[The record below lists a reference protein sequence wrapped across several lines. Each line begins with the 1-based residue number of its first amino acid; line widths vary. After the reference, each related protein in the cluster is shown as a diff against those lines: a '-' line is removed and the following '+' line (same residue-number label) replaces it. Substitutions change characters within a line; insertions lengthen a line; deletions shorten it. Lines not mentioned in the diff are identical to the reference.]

1 MKKSLLALAAMG
13 AFAGAAQA
21 QSSVTVYGILD
32 VGYISQSVRNAG
44 TTNGTGA
51 NGGGVGNAGY
61 GVGNIKTS
69 GFGNSAET
77 TSRLGFRGV
86 EDLGGGQAA
95 IFTVEIGLQ
104 PNAAA
109 ALQANNRQSW
119 LGIRTKGI
127 GDVTIG
133 TQYTPIHEAVAVS
146 DPGQQNNMPGNII
159 YPADASVNSANAAA
173 ATQGAFT
180 GANAP
185 TYVVGTQGGP
195 GTGNTGY
202 VVRAQN
208 SLRFASERIAGIQ
221 GKLMYV
227 QMGQTTNESSTVAAG
242 VTTYGGGQVNSTGW
256 MAGLDYVWNK
266 LQVVG
271 GYTALTQKTTAQAV
285 TNATGVSN
293 LAMTAAGVSWGGV
306 NTDETSYY
314 LAGTYDFG
322 ILKAYVQYINRK
334 MAADNNP
341 NVYTTR
347 TGQQIGVRGY
357 VTKTVEAWASGGTG
371 KINNNYLATAGTL
384 SATNS
389 VGATMTAY
397 QLGANYWLSKRTNLY
412 GIFGLERTG
421 NAVYPINS
429 NGTTATINAVS
440 NGINA
445 YAVGVRHTF

>member
-242 VTTYGGGQVNSTGW
+242 VTTFGGGQVNSTGW

-271 GYTALTQKTTAQAV
+271 GYTSLTQKTTAQAV

-341 NVYTTR
+341 NVYTKR
-347 TGQQIGVRGY
+347 TGQQIGVRGF

>member
-1 MKKSLLALAAMG
+1 MKKSLFAIAAAT
-13 AFAGAAQA
+13 AFTGAAQA
-21 QSSVTVYGILD
+21 QSSVSVYGILD

-51 NGGGVGNAGY
+51 NSAGVGNAGY
-61 GVGNIKTS
+61 GVGNTKTS

-95 IFTVEIGLQ
+95 IFTVELGLQ
-104 PNAAA
+104 PNATST
-109 ALQANNRQSW
+109 LQANNRQSW

-133 TQYTPIHEAVAVS
+133 TQYTPTHEAVAVT
-146 DPGQQNNMPGNII
+146 DAGQQNNMPGNII
-159 YPADASVNSANAAA
+159 YPADASVNSANAS
-173 ATQGAFT
+173 AT
-180 GANAP
+180 
-185 TYVVGTQGGP
+185 TQGGP

-202 VVRAQN
+202 VVRTQN

-221 GKLMYV
+221 GKLMYTN
-227 QMGQTTNESSTVAAG
+227 MGQTTNESSTQG
-242 VTTYGGGQVNSTGW
+242 VGTTVTGGGQVSSSGW
-256 MAGLDYVWNK
+256 MGGLDYVWNK

-271 GYTALTQKTTAQAV
+271 AYTALQQKTSAQTV
-285 TNATGVSN
+285 TNATGVST
-293 LAMTAAGVSWGGV
+293 LGMTASGVTWSGV

-334 MAADNNP
+334 MAADNNS
-341 NVYTTR
+341 NVYTKR

-357 VTKTVEAWASGGTG
+357 VTKTVETWASGGTG
-371 KINNNYLATAGTL
+371 KINNSYLATAGTL

-440 NGINA
+440 NGISS
-445 YAVGVRHTF
+445 YAVGIRHTF

>member
-1 MKKSLLALAAMG
+1 MKKSLFALAAVG

-242 VTTYGGGQVNSTGW
+242 VTTFGGGQVNSTGW

-271 GYTALTQKTTAQAV
+271 GYTSLTQKTTAQAV

-341 NVYTTR
+341 NVYTKR
-347 TGQQIGVRGY
+347 TGQQIGVRGF

-371 KINNNYLATAGTL
+371 KINNSYLATAGTL

>member
-1 MKKSLLALAAMG
+1 MKKSLLAIAAVG

-21 QSSVTVYGILD
+21 QSSVSVYGILD

-44 TTNGTGA
+44 TPNGTGA
-51 NGGGVGNAGY
+51 DSAGVGNAGY
-61 GVGNIKTS
+61 GVGSTKTS

-86 EDLGGGQAA
+86 EDLGGGKAA
-95 IFTVEIGLQ
+95 IFTVELGLQ
-104 PNAAA
+104 PNATST
-109 ALQANNRQSW
+109 LQANNRQSW
-119 LGIRTKGI
+119 LGIRTKGV

-133 TQYTPIHEAVAVS
+133 TQYTPTHEAVAVT
-146 DPGQQNNMPGNII
+146 DAGQQNNMPGNII

-173 ATQGAFT
+173 ATQGAFV

-185 TYVVGTQGGP
+185 TLVVATQGGP

-202 VVRAQN
+202 VVRTQN

-227 QMGQTTNESSTVAAG
+227 NMGQTTNESSTQG
-242 VTTYGGGQVNSTGW
+242 VGTTVTGGGQVSSSGW

-271 GYTALTQKTTAQAV
+271 AYTALQQKTSAQTV

-293 LAMTAAGVSWGGV
+293 LGMTASGVTWNGV

-334 MAADNNP
+334 MAADNNS

-357 VTKTVEAWASGGTG
+357 VTKTVETWASGGTG
-371 KINNNYLATAGTL
+371 KINNSYLATTGTL
-384 SATNS
+384 NATNS

-421 NAVYPINS
+421 NAVYPTNS
-429 NGTTATINAVS
+429 NGTTATLNAVS
-440 NGINA
+440 NGISS

>member
-285 TNATGVSN
+285 TNATGVST
-293 LAMTAAGVSWGGV
+293 LGMTAAGVSWGGV

-347 TGQQIGVRGY
+347 NGQQIGVRGF